1 MGFDP
6 QEVINAYVG
15 GKMNYDNGGSIYGI
29 ESLLGSPM
37 DPRRQAEIMEERKSK
52 RELERE
58 QLRERSGLEFRELF
72 GGSKGKEQLEKD
84 KKAFREKYPTEIMNI
99 SEYPPKDFPEVEA
112 APRKRVLGK
121 SETITDKTKLPGG
134 VTTETSTETDTGTD
148 TATTNFTAPEV
159 TPEPTVPQ
167 EDPYAY
173 NKDLMN
179 KYLAELFKEEEGI
192 DIGST
197 AAALGMIQGIGG
209 SREDIKAAQ
218 ESAEKLAA
226 LQMGR
231 EKTEREALG
240 KAVTM
245 GLTREQMEREAARL
259 DPYYEAKGEE
269 SRATAEAL
277 GAFGGSGEKLGKFR
291 QDIAEDILKT
301 DYELQGLQLQ
311 IGKAPANSQEKAN
324 LQKEFNRKLE
334 QRIDD
339 RVKILTGGK
348 GSIENY
354 LLKSKFRSPSGMGY
368 SIDQPQPKG

>member
-1 MGFDP
+1 
-6 QEVINAYVG
+6 
-15 GKMNYDNGGSIYGI
+15 
-29 ESLLGSPM
+29 
-37 DPRRQAEIMEERKSK
+37 
-52 RELERE
+52 
-58 QLRERSGLEFRELF
+58 
-72 GGSKGKEQLEKD
+72 
-84 KKAFREKYPTEIMNI
+84 
-99 SEYPPKDFPEVEA
+99 
-112 APRKRVLGK
+112 
-121 SETITDKTKLPGG
+121 
-134 VTTETSTETDTGTD
+134 
-148 TATTNFTAPEV
+148 
-159 TPEPTVPQ
+159 
-167 EDPYAY
+167 
-173 NKDLMN
+173 MN

-301 DYELQGLQLQ
+301 DYDLQKLQLQ
-311 IGKAPANSQEKAN
+311 IAKAPAGSKEKESLRVKFN
-324 LQKEFNRKLE
+324 QMLQ
-334 QRIDD
+334 QRIDEQMNILTKTGNKNTD
-339 RVKILTGGK
+339 LQDFLMKQSPSKIPYKILGGD
-348 GSIENY
+348 ITE
-354 LLKSKFRSPSGMGY
+354 
-368 SIDQPQPKG
+368 